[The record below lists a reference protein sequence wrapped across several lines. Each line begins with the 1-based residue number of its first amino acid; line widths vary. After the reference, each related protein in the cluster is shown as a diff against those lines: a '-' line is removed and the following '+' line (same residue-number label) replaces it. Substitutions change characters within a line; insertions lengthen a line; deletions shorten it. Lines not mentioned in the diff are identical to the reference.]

1 MTRDN
6 LRTPCY
12 VISESALRHNGE
24 IIKGLRERTGCRVLL
39 AQKCFSNYEVYDI
52 LSEYLDGTEASGLY
66 EARLGHEKMPGRECH
81 VFSAAY
87 RSDEFDEILEY
98 ADHIVFNS
106 LSELERYGERA
117 KAAGKSVGLR
127 LNPECSTQNGH
138 EIYDSCAPGSRLG
151 TRLDEFAS
159 LSPEKF
165 RKLCGMLDGVHF
177 HTLCEQ
183 DSDAL
188 ETTLDAVESRF
199 GFLLGLPGIRWINF
213 GGGHHITRD
222 GYDIPRLERCIE
234 RMRKRGLEVYLE
246 PGEAVA
252 LNAGV
257 LISTVLDIRPADR
270 TGIPTAIIDASAA
283 CHMPDVIE
291 MPYRPPLD
299 GASDELPV
307 KFRLGSQTC
316 LAGDVIGV
324 YGFAEPLRVGDRLT
338 FGDMAIYTMV
348 KTNTFNGM
356 PLPDIVI
363 ERENGVCEV
372 LRRFEYEDF
381 FSRL

>member
-24 IIKGLRERTGCRVLL
+24 IIKGRERTGCRVLL

-117 KAAGKSVGLR
+117 KAAGKSTGLR
-127 LNPECSTQNGH
+127 LNPECSTQDGH
-138 EIYDSCAPGSRLG
+138 EIYDPCAPGSRLG

-199 GFLLGLPGIRWINF
+199 GFL
-213 GGGHHITRD
+213 
-222 GYDIPRLERCIE
+222 
-234 RMRKRGLEVYLE
+234 E

-270 TGIPTAIIDASAA
+270 TGIPTAILDTSAA

-291 MPYRPPLD
+291 MPYRPPLE
-299 GASDELPV
+299 GTSDEYPV

-324 YGFAEPLRVGDRLT
+324 YGFAEPLSVGDRLT